1 MKLLTYLAFF
11 FIVLTF
17 YGLPLHIIRDVY
29 LTLRSFIS
37 RIRDFIRY
45 RRATNDMN
53 TRYPDATN
61 DEVEREN
68 VCIICREE
76 MRPYVPVEEDQGV
89 HQRVHLAAQAQQ
101 RQRMRP
107 KKLPCGHILHFAC
120 LRSWLERQQ
129 SCPTCRRPV
138 LETPPDAANTNAQQ
152 GGAAPQQGGRR
163 GGAGIAWGGQFGG
176 IRVNFGVGQGPEF
189 IQNIVPQLVNRP
201 PQQGNAVPG
210 EPAPQ
215 VGQQTTPA
223 RQYENQQEGTIGD
236 PDAFTAPQAAEN
248 SGTSGLGNLRRLHIQ
263 LIEIERR
270 LRRELQAVEEVNMTI
285 GNARDLGSRLS
296 QARQQQQQ
304 QQPQQLV
311 PEASAA
317 SHSTTTGQMEVQDTP
332 SINPHT
338 VPSLEAA
345 PSVIHGVHVPPGW
358 SIIPLTPV
366 GVGAGVSSASPVS
379 PRSPEASINI
389 PTTTPPHRSA
399 LGAVPT
405 TLGDLRRRRLG
416 RDDRRSYSSN
426 SMDYRAT
433 RNPVVERSQSEGR
446 LGECSVS
453 AGLQQRL
460 RAVSQDRFALS
471 ESTELMHAAA
481 RELELANNYSEMI
494 TDVEGSEINEE
505 YVNQAESEMSIAYRN
520 RASVLSQALGY
531 LDESQQALGQ
541 RRIVMDAANITDQ
554 TLQGNLQYST
564 NSIPADLIVSMESQQ
579 PYMTLPQPAASH
591 SIEPATSPTSPLS
604 EEEAASGEN
613 TQFTKD
619 KGKGRAVTIESDPE
633 DCEDH

>member
-53 TRYPDATN
+53 TRYPDATV

-76 MRPYVPVEEDQGV
+76 MRPYVPVEENQGV
-89 HQRVHLAAQAQQ
+89 QQGVYVAAQAQQ

-138 LETPPDAANTNAQQ
+138 LEAPPNATDTNAQQ

-215 VGQQTTPA
+215 GGQQGTPA
-223 RQYENQQEGTIGD
+223 RQHENQQGGSSGGT
-236 PDAFTAPQAAEN
+236 DAFAAPQAAEN
-248 SGTSGLGNLRRLHIQ
+248 PGILGLGNLRRLHIQ
-263 LIEIERR
+263 LIELERR

-304 QQPQQLV
+304 QQLV
-311 PEASAA
+311 TEASVA
-317 SHSTTTGQMEVQDTP
+317 SAIGQMEAQSP
-332 SINPHT
+332 ASIENPHS
-338 VPSLEAA
+338 VPPLEPA

-358 SIIPLTPV
+358 NIIPLTPV
-366 GVGAGVSSASPVS
+366 GVGAGVLQASSML
-379 PRSPEASINI
+379 PRSSGASLSI
-389 PTTTPPHRSA
+389 PTTNLPHRSA
-399 LGAVPT
+399 LSAVPT

-416 RDDRRSYSSN
+416 RGDRRSFSSN
-426 SMDYRAT
+426 SMDYRAA
-433 RNPVVERSQSEGR
+433 RSPGLERSQSEGR
-446 LGECSVS
+446 LGDSYVS
-453 AGLQQRL
+453 TDLQR
-460 RAVSQDRFALS
+460 RFRTVVQDSLALN
-471 ESTELMHAAA
+471 ESTELMHSAV
-481 RELELANNYSEMI
+481 RELEIAPSYSGMI
-494 TDVEGSEINEE
+494 PDVEESSGISEE
-505 YVNQAESEMSIAYRN
+505 YVNQAEREMSIAYEN
-520 RASVLSQALGY
+520 RAVVLSLAHRF

-541 RRIVMDAANITDQ
+541 RRVMMDAANTTAQIPQ
-554 TLQGNLQYST
+554 ENTLNNT
-564 NSIPADLIVSMESQQ
+564 PADFLVSMA
-579 PYMTLPQPAASH
+579 PRQPAMSLSQPATSN
-591 SIEPATSPTSPLS
+591 SIEPATSPTPPLP
-604 EEEAASGEN
+604 EEEAASHRSSEEN
-613 TQFTKD
+613 LLVTKD
-619 KGKGRAVTIESDPE
+619 KGKGRAVTVESDPE
-633 DCEDH
+633 DL

>member
-53 TRYPDATN
+53 TRYPDATV

-76 MRPYVPVEEDQGV
+76 MRPYVPVEADQGV
-89 HQRVHLAAQAQQ
+89 QHVAAQAQQ

-138 LETPPDAANTNAQQ
+138 LEAPPDAANTNAQQ

-236 PDAFTAPQAAEN
+236 PDAFAVPQAAEN

-304 QQPQQLV
+304 QQQQLV

-317 SHSTTTGQMEVQDTP
+317 SHSTAIGQMEAQDLP
-332 SINPHT
+332 STNPHT
-338 VPSLEAA
+338 VPSLEVA

-358 SIIPLTPV
+358 NIIPLTPV

-379 PRSPEASINI
+379 SRSPEASLNI

-399 LGAVPT
+399 LGAMPT

-416 RDDRRSYSSN
+416 RGDRRSYSSN
-426 SMDYRAT
+426 SMDYRAI
-433 RNPVVERSQSEGR
+433 RNPGLERSQSEGG
-446 LGECSVS
+446 LGDCSVS

-460 RAVSQDRFALS
+460 RAVSQDRFALN

-481 RELELANNYSEMI
+481 RELELANNYSGMI
-494 TDVEGSEINEE
+494 TDVEGVSEINEE
-505 YVNQAESEMSIAYRN
+505 YVNQAESEISTAYQN

-531 LDESQQALGQ
+531 LDESQQVLGQ
-541 RRIVMDAANITDQ
+541 RRMVMDAANTTDQ
-554 TLQGNLQYST
+554 SLQGNLQYST
-564 NSIPADLIVSMESQQ
+564 NNFPADLLVSTESQQ
-579 PYMTLPQPAASH
+579 PNLTLPQPAASN
-591 SIEPATSPTSPLS
+591 SIEPTTSPTSPSS

-613 TQFTKD
+613 TLITKD

-633 DCEDH
+633 DCADH